1 MKKRKKTVG
10 IRSIVESIMTPK
22 IFVFGDK
29 KKAIVDNFY
38 EYLFHGDKEF
48 FDQIM
53 KILLEKSEIFSLLNQ
68 SALTLDAVFSKQIL
82 NYEDLSLERA
92 IQIYRAIIVSQIEKI
107 KYFQNAQQR
116 VESLFVKGMYDEA
129 ENILD
134 DLDEKLGQSIWSIN
148 IRFSLYSAAKKYENI
163 DNYLELIKRENAN
176 SSFQDIVR
184 VCAWKSQSYD
194 SNLIIESMIR
204 RANKEFIE
212 GGALDLAAF
221 HSIMSLPYP
230 IYDDVDLIY
239 SIKRLQFLPLIDLY
253 ESIIK
258 LTSYSL
264 KNDKAEILCI
274 DEFIKLFRVLNNEI
288 GSNRISSLLHGL
300 EGKEVDIDMELND
313 PEIIAY
319 SEGRYQD
326 VIDLVEGNWQAS
338 ETLITKVNIYAKSY
352 IHTKASPEGLPNFL
366 KDVILQL
373 MSIYSLN
380 EANRSVLSLLNLSIK
395 YSSFELSDHLLIS
408 IHKSAPFFF
417 DIETKEKII
426 KKSRFLNV
434 PLTPLANNLHK
445 RPYLYVTNLSDDAPL
460 HLKSKKRAI
469 DALIDN
475 DKDQE
480 QYLDDFYSL
489 APIKKD
495 AIELN
500 VENKLSLSDWNGLI
514 VYAANELINNSNANV
529 CLPLESIAK
538 YIDENCI
545 YTLDSVICSY
555 FYREFS
561 KDNNSEILNEVFEEY
576 ILSLEIE
583 RPSEIICDKLDKKS
597 LYLLKTISK
606 IDVMEYLGC
615 FNDNNDLN
623 IERIN
628 ILNKLVENKYYTQ
641 SDIDKECKDIVDDI
655 LIEGGAAKFNDS
667 KIFVDTKYILEK
679 KRSDI
684 KSLLIQYDSDLNPM
698 SNSDDVLYKIESM
711 TIPKGS
717 KNESVTR
724 LINLLLIE
732 FMNNPEVGLDK
743 NLSSE
748 IRHGFF
754 GNLLCSK
761 LQNRKL
767 LTELG
772 DDGKYRSNSYWLEYY
787 SMISRTI
794 TKNIDDILV
803 KFSHDFN
810 TLIESAEQWMKVSLN
825 GDDEERLFSFSL
837 TLNEFELI
845 KGFIDQNNKSVD
857 DVANYIFS
865 IFHEKLSI
873 CLNRVKRK
881 LNETLVNKIDD
892 IFSALIDD
900 ITEEKRGT
908 AMSDLLSEIRVA
920 NTEVKEDIRTVCEWF
935 SFKKD
940 LGFSSFEIRQAI
952 LLSERCFNQI
962 NNCDIKIEIINDTE
976 SKITVRGEHLYAIV
990 FMLINCF
997 NNSYKYSSRYNEVY
1011 VHISE
1016 LDHEG
1021 FKVCIKNEIC
1031 ESTHEKLS
1039 DGLLSDI
1046 VCNLR
1051 EMSKNDLL
1059 INEGGSGLY
1068 KSLHGL
1074 RIISDRYNL
1083 VPFIEPN
1090 KFCVEVTYDE
1100 KNLSGRR

>member
-1 MKKRKKTVG
+1 MKKRKKIVG
-10 IRSIVESIMTPK
+10 IRSIVESILNPK
-22 IFVFGDK
+22 VFVFGNK
-29 KKAIVDNFY
+29 KKATVDNFY
-38 EYLFHGDKEF
+38 EYLFEGKTEF
-48 FDQIM
+48 FDQVM
-53 KILLEKSEIFSLLNQ
+53 QILLEKPDIFSLLNQ
-68 SALTLDAVFSKQIL
+68 SPLTLDAVFSKQIL
-82 NYEDLSLERA
+82 NYEDLTLERA
-92 IQIYRAIIVSQIEKI
+92 IQLYRVIIVSQIDNI

-116 VESLFVKGMYDEA
+116 VESLFVKGMYDEI
-129 ENILD
+129 EDILN

-148 IRFSLYSAAKKYENI
+148 IRFSIYAAAKKYEKI
-163 DNYLELIKRENAN
+163 DSYLELIKRKNAN

-194 SNLIIESMIR
+194 SNLIIESMVR

-212 GGALDLAAF
+212 GGALQLAAF

-253 ESIIK
+253 ESMIK

-264 KNDKAEILCI
+264 TNDECEIFYI
-274 DEFIKLFRVLNNEI
+274 DEFIKLFRVLNDEI
-288 GSNRISSLLHGL
+288 GSNRISNLLNAL
-300 EGKEVDIDMELND
+300 EEKEIAVDLELSD
-313 PEIIAY
+313 PEVVAY

-326 VIDLVEGNWQAS
+326 VIDLVEGNWQTS

-352 IHTKASPEGLPNFL
+352 IHTKSKPEGLPTFL
-366 KDVILQL
+366 KEVILQL
-373 MSIYSLN
+373 ISIYSLS

-395 YSSFELSDHLLIS
+395 YSSFEVSDHLLIS

-417 DIETKEKII
+417 DIDKKEKII
-426 KKSRFLNV
+426 TKSKFLNL

-445 RPYLYVTNLSDDAPL
+445 RPYLYVTKLSDDAPL

-469 DALIDN
+469 EALIDSDEDQ
-475 DKDQE
+475 DK
-480 QYLDDFYSL
+480 YLDEFYSL

-500 VENKLSLSDWNGLI
+500 VENKLSLTDWNGLI
-514 VYAANELINNSNANV
+514 VYAANELIKNSNANV

-576 ILSLEIE
+576 ILSLDLE
-583 RPSEIICDKLDKKS
+583 RPSEIICEELDEKTFF
-597 LYLLKTISK
+597 LLKTISK
-606 IDVMEYLGC
+606 VDVMEYLGC
-615 FNDNNDLN
+615 FDDNNDLN

-628 ILNKLVENKYYTQ
+628 ILNKLVAYKYCTQ
-641 SDIDKECKDIVDDI
+641 SEIDKECKDIFDDI

-684 KSLLIQYDSDLNPM
+684 ESLLIQYDSDINAM

-772 DDGKYRSNSYWLEYY
+772 DDGKYSSNSYWLEYY
-787 SMISRTI
+787 SMISSTI
-794 TKNIDDILV
+794 TNDIDEILV

-810 TLIESAEQWMKVSLN
+810 NLIENAEQWMKVSLN

-837 TLNEFELI
+837 TLDEFELI
-845 KGFIDQNNKSVD
+845 KKFIDQNKDSVD
-857 DVANYIFS
+857 NVANYIFS
-865 IFHEKLSI
+865 VFHEKLTV
-873 CLNRVKRK
+873 CLTRVKRK
-881 LNETLVNKIDD
+881 LNETLINKIDEL
-892 IFSALIDD
+892 FSVLIDD
-900 ITEEKRGT
+900 ITDGKRRT
-908 AMSDLLSEIRVA
+908 SMSDLLSEIRVA

-962 NNCDIKIEIINDTE
+962 NNCDIKIEVINETE
-976 SKITVRGEHLYAIV
+976 STITVRGEHLYAIV

-997 NNSYKYSSRYNEVY
+997 NNSYKYSSRSSEVY

-1016 LDHEG
+1016 LHEEG
-1021 FKVCIKNEIC
+1021 FRLCIKNEIC
-1031 ESTHEKLS
+1031 EGTYEKLS
-1039 DGLLSDI
+1039 DGLLSEI
-1046 VCNLR
+1046 VCDLR
-1051 EMSKNDLL
+1051 DMSKNDLL
-1059 INEGGSGLY
+1059 TNEGGSGLY

-1074 RIISDRYNL
+1074 RVVSNRYNL
-1083 VPFIEPN
+1083 VPFIEPD
-1090 KFCVEVTYDE
+1090 KFCVEVTYD
-1100 KNLSGRR
+1100 